1 MYYTC
6 KYSLITFIFCHGLL
20 NVQFLLLHYK
30 NVLKMAR
37 IKRKASHFPEKKC
50 LSEDSCHYYL
60 YLIEYM
66 QDSVLYLVVGSVV
79 TEVPGDE

>member
-1 MYYTC
+1 
-6 KYSLITFIFCHGLL
+6 
-20 NVQFLLLHYK
+20 
-30 NVLKMAR
+30 MAR
-37 IKRKASHFPEKKC
+37 IKRKVSHFPEKKC
-50 LSEDSCHYYL
+50 LSEDSCLYNL

>member
-1 MYYTC
+1 MQIQSYNIYFLSWVT
-6 KYSLITFIFCHGLL
+6 T
-20 NVQFLLLHYK
+20 FLLLHYK

-37 IKRKASHFPEKKC
+37 IKRKVSHFPEKKC